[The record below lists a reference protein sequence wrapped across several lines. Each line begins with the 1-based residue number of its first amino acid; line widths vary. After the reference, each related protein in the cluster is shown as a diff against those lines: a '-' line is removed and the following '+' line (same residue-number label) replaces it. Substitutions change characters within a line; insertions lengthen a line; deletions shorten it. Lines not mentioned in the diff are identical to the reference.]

1 MKQRILA
8 ALLTVVM
15 LLTMLPMTAFA
26 SLLENSPA
34 YNQAILSELTELCG
48 GEDEAKRYYAILEQ
62 YGLLDESG
70 NATDSW
76 AITLDGEAIT
86 LEEIRA
92 LLAEKDCD
100 LQKNV
105 VVDGR
110 PISLGDLKTMLEI
123 EDYIAYLRG
132 TYYAGGKWTAEQ
144 QASLK
149 SLMAQ
154 VNDEG
159 IQMKSAAGAAAP
171 SGVSHSARVSV
182 TSTDGTNF
190 TATLSGAVER
200 QEVSF
205 DYAALSGS
213 QPVSGTDKGKVA
225 LTADGNGSATATF
238 TITRTQ
244 VTTETV
250 RSTAAPVYYVG
261 LSNLTNAL
269 FTNGKTA
276 MAVLCNS
283 GKTLETLPKPPIV
296 ITDEHV
302 APWNGFYEGTSLAF
316 DD

>member
-1 MKQRILA
+1 MKQRIFA

-34 YNQAILSELTELCG
+34 YNQTILSELTELCG

-132 TYYAGGKWTAEQ
+132 TYYSGGKWTAEQ

-159 IQMKSAAGAAAP
+159 IQMKSAAGATAP
-171 SGVSHSARVSV
+171 SGVSHNARVSV
-182 TSTDGTNF
+182 TSTDGMTF
-190 TATLSGAVER
+190 TATLSSAVEG
-200 QEVSF
+200 QAVTF
-205 DYAALSGS
+205 DYAALSG
-213 QPVSGTDKGKVA
+213 
-225 LTADGNGSATATF
+225 
-238 TITRTQ
+238 
-244 VTTETV
+244 
-250 RSTAAPVYYVG
+250 
-261 LSNLTNAL
+261 
-269 FTNGKTA
+269 
-276 MAVLCNS
+276 
-283 GKTLETLPKPPIV
+283 
-296 ITDEHV
+296 
-302 APWNGFYEGTSLAF
+302 
-316 DD
+316 